1 MQRSTLTLT
10 AVRYL
15 TWLVLA
21 GAMGI
26 AQPASTQFPARP
38 VRLLVPN
45 VPSGATDIIARQLQM
60 RLGELWGQP
69 VIVDNR
75 PGASGGIAF
84 ALAANA
90 PADGYTLLVSSVSI
104 TIVETTLAKTLGAT
118 PSRDLTGITCVMQ
131 VPHLFVVN
139 PSVPA
144 TNLRGMV
151 DYYKKTGTRL
161 NYATAAIGTYTQL
174 DAIRFERAA
183 GIDMTV
189 VPYKGGAGQF
199 IAALLGNEAQAAM
212 VNMASSI
219 AHIRAGRMKVLA
231 TTWPTRR
238 PELPETPTM
247 AESGFPGIGT
257 NAWNGLFAPAKMPKP
272 LLNRI
277 HADVAKVMDTSA
289 TREQLAKQ
297 MISVV
302 VSKSPDEFNGLLGEE
317 RKKWRQV
324 VIDNNITVQ

>member
-60 RLGELWGQP
+60 KLTELWGQP

-219 AHIRAGRMKVLA
+219 AHIRA
-231 TTWPTRR
+231 
-238 PELPETPTM
+238 
-247 AESGFPGIGT
+247 
-257 NAWNGLFAPAKMPKP
+257 
-272 LLNRI
+272 
-277 HADVAKVMDTSA
+277 
-289 TREQLAKQ
+289 
-297 MISVV
+297 
-302 VSKSPDEFNGLLGEE
+302 
-317 RKKWRQV
+317 
-324 VIDNNITVQ
+324 